1 MDKPGKSEFFI
12 LFLREIL
19 KTVSI
24 SNRLRS
30 PLIMPPAL
38 SGTQRLINRAVIP
51 AVRQAAAMPGTA
63 FRPETI
69 NFLDN
74 AGIRLSITQ
83 DLRPKALADARINEG
98 ISNFDALF
106 GTRGRHLA
114 GREIVNWNLA
124 TPHSI
129 PDAQTTLHV
138 IYLYDKEGASGDK
151 DIKMNLC
158 DPDDTLSY
166 IANGYS
172 LLYRFIKGR
181 GFPGVSFHVGYSSP
195 RVQRLDYTDE
205 NGRSNHIQVPVP
217 GGDTLDES
225 SLMSRMTQC
234 LEHFKANLRASG
246 FNGFIAAENNNFETW
261 NGLNAYEHITSPEF
275 IGGLADA
282 TSLDLLLDTSHLM
295 VACGNKWKTDPADYV
310 EKLLRGR
317 RDRLKE
323 VHLSVPSVRSGNAD
337 NRFMDSHSSF
347 YDTLGTGTLTNKTL
361 EILFDIVRN
370 KRTGQPLIL
379 NFETDIETAAL
390 DAVAVVTYLQAM
402 DLAK

>member
-1 MDKPGKSEFFI
+1 MLP
-12 LFLREIL
+12 
-19 KTVSI
+19 I
-24 SNRLRS
+24 SS
-30 PLIMPPAL
+30 M
-38 SGTQRLINRAVIP
+38 TINRAVIP
-51 AVRQAAAMPGTA
+51 AVRRAAAMPGTA

-83 DLRPKALADARINEG
+83 DIRPKALADARINEG
-98 ISNFDALF
+98 ISNFNALF
-106 GTRGRHLA
+106 GTGARHLA

-124 TPHSI
+124 DPHRI
-129 PDAQTTLHV
+129 PDEQTTLHV
-138 IYLYDKEGASGDK
+138 IYLYDREGANGDNN
-151 DIKMNLC
+151 IKMNLC

-166 IANGYS
+166 IANRDS
-172 LLYRFIKGR
+172 LLYGFIKGR
-181 GFPGVSFHVGYSSP
+181 GFSGISFHVGYSSP

-205 NGRSNHIQVPVP
+205 NGRSNHIQVPVSD
-217 GGDTLDES
+217 GDTLDEGS
-225 SLMSRMTQC
+225 IMSLMTRC

-275 IGGLADA
+275 IGRLADA
-282 TSLDLLLDTSHLM
+282 VSLALLLDTSHLM
-295 VACGNKWKTDPADYV
+295 VACGNKWKTDPSDYV

-323 VHLSVPSVRSGNAD
+323 VHLSVPSIRSGNTD
-337 NRFMDSHSSF
+337 NRLMDSHSSF
-347 YDTLGTGTLTNKTL
+347 YDTLGADTLTNKTL

-402 DLAK
+402 DSAK